1 MQMSS
6 ATNLDMSRFQRF
18 VEQGTPAAMVFRP
31 AGNEPGYATASAT
44 TQRVTWEDRIAPEDV
59 PY

>member
-6 ATNLDMSRFQRF
+6 AANLDMSKFQRF

-31 AGNEPGYATASAT
+31 AGNEPRYAAPCTHA
-44 TQRVTWEDRIAPEDV
+44 QRVTWEDRIASEDV